1 MLVLFRSSSCMEH
14 SEFFWVLFLEMLRI
28 VKPSGLIYLNVPSN
42 GSFHRYPVDCWRF
55 YPDSGSALAKWG
67 KHNGY
72 PVALLESFIGRQ
84 DGGPWN
90 DAVAV
95 FVRDEAFA
103 KDYPAR
109 MLDKQIGRASCRER
123 VCQYV

>member
-55 YPDSGSALAKWG
+55 SPDSGSAHAKWG

-72 PVALLESFIGRQ
+72 PVALLEAFIGRQ
-84 DGGPWN
+84 ELGREACWERGG
-90 DAVAV
+90 
-95 FVRDEAFA
+95 
-103 KDYPAR
+103 
-109 MLDKQIGRASCRER
+109 
-123 VCQYV
+123 QYGKSSGGSGSY